1 MASEETPQL
10 PEPEWLD
17 LSLGLGRALAVFAD
31 SDPAPVKLALLEAIH
46 DGKIKT
52 QGRRITTLAKASY
65 SELESLPKSI
75 WDPKLVRIGW
85 EANGLG
91 RVTGDQAYLF
101 VGIRVKRRDLE
112 EWLGQAAAPQKTSGE
127 ISETAPTVAAE
138 NVGEASATA
147 RTNEGSGQGAAYNA
161 WAKDKPPTK
170 PGPKSV
176 VRRNA
181 AIKMLGDLRSGT
193 LTVWELETLTL
204 EALRAQYA
212 SSASLNPVGDA
223 RKEAIA
229 EFQSSLAEFNSEKL

>member
-112 EWLGQAAAPQKTSGE
+112 EWLG
-127 ISETAPTVAAE
+127 
-138 NVGEASATA
+138 EASATA

-181 AIKMLGDLRSGT
+181 AIKMLGDL
-193 LTVWELETLTL
+193 
-204 EALRAQYA
+204 
-212 SSASLNPVGDA
+212 
-223 RKEAIA
+223 
-229 EFQSSLAEFNSEKL
+229 